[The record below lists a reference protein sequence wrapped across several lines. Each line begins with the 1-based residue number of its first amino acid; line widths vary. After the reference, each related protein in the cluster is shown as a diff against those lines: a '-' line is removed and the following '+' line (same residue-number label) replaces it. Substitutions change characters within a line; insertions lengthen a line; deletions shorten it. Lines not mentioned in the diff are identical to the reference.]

1 MLDDKEIVSYIDSGS
16 PMDKAGS
23 YGIQDDFGA
32 VFVEKVNGC
41 FYNVVGF
48 PLARFYLTLQRFIAS
63 LELQSKTK
71 I

>member
-1 MLDDKEIVSYIDSGS
+1 
-16 PMDKAGS
+16 MDKAGS

-48 PLARFYLTLQRFIAS
+48 PLARFYTTLQQFAAS
-63 LELQSKTK
+63 LEEGSKQKTER
-71 I
+71 